1 MNGRGG
7 RGPVAASGLRV
18 ERPARSEE
26 RESGV
31 SEVVEQTRRI
41 REDLEGLASAVFAT
55 RSSWESAL
63 RERLAERPYVG
74 LATAAGL
81 GYVLGAG
88 VSPGLLRAALG
99 LGSRVA
105 FAVVMRRLAVP
116 LTEAVVGRAP

>member
-7 RGPVAASGLRV
+7 RGPVAASSLRI

-26 RESGV
+26 SEAGV
-31 SEVVEQTRRI
+31 GEVVEQTRRI

-55 RSSWESAL
+55 RSSWESSL
-63 RERLAERPYVG
+63 RERLTERPYVG

-88 VSPGLLRAALG
+88 VSPALLRVAVG

-116 LTEAVVGRAP
+116 LTEAIAGRAP

>member
-7 RGPVAASGLRV
+7 RGPVAANSLRI
-18 ERPARSEE
+18 ERSARADEPDA
-26 RESGV
+26 GV
-31 SEVVEQTRRI
+31 GEVVEQTRRI

-63 RERLAERPYVG
+63 RERLTERPYVG

-88 VSPGLLRAALG
+88 VSPALLRVAFG

-116 LTEAVVGRAP
+116 LTEAIAGRAP